1 VFRRTAGSSHSPYKK
16 KQVLRCAQDDKLNKD
31 CEPRTLGNRREAL
44 HREGRCSEAAKKAKK
59 AKKAADPEGCVD
71 LEFSPQRAQG
81 NTEETKHLTA
91 KFAKKSREERKEEAS
106 RAALNL
112 LSKQVKFICG
122 ALKSRSFAALRVR

>member
-1 VFRRTAGSSHSPYKK
+1 MR
-16 KQVLRCAQDDKLNKD
+16 N

-44 HREGRCSEAAKKAKK
+44 HREGRCSEAAKKAE
-59 AKKAADPEGCVD
+59 KAADPEGCVD

-91 KFAKKSREERKEEAS
+91 KFAKKSREERKEEAF

-122 ALKSRSFAALRVR
+122 ALKSRPFAALRVR